1 MVFLPLALFWGF
13 AIWGLV
19 SRKPVLLYLFFGSM
33 PFGAF
38 AVVPPEAL
46 GGLTFTP
53 TPIVALLITARMF
66 MGQRALAYVITS
78 AIEERRLMWLFAF
91 WLVAVLTTFTMPRIF
106 AGTVG
111 VIPVRGLLSQAAP
124 LMPSTQNISQLTYL
138 TISVL
143 AVVAFSRLLQG
154 AEMRQH
160 ALRALCLGATMTLVT
175 GALDYAT
182 QFVPLEPV
190 LAPFRT
196 ASYALLTD
204 VEVLGAKR
212 VVGLMPEAS
221 SYGSVCIAML
231 TALWFLRRA
240 IRDERLRNRRAPLLC
255 GGLVLFGWFSTSS
268 ATYVGLALFIC
279 MVVMEWAWRAGALKR
294 GAYRRR
300 GLAAEFWL
308 AFAGFGAL
316 TAVVAFHP
324 AVLDPLVAM
333 IDRMVL
339 QKTSSSSFEER
350 GMWTAVSW
358 QAALD
363 TWGLGVGVGSTRASN
378 FAVAVASNT
387 GFAGAFFYAVFL
399 LRTFTRRAHPQD
411 AEGAAMI
418 SGIRWAYPP
427 GFVLVLLVG
436 TTPDPGPMV
445 AFQYGLITAVALAGE
460 RRAARERVARAA
472 PGPGR
477 PAGALPA

>member
-1 MVFLPLALFWGF
+1 MVFLPLALFWSF

-19 SRKPVLLYLFFGSM
+19 SRRPVIIYLFFASM

-53 TPIVALLITARMF
+53 TPIVALLICVRMF
-66 MGQRALAYVITS
+66 MTPRALSYVITS
-78 AIEERRLMWLFAF
+78 AIEERRLLYLFAF
-91 WLVAVLTTFTMPRIF
+91 WVVAVFATMFLPRVF
-106 AGTVG
+106 AGEVG
-111 VIPVRGLLSQAAP
+111 VIPMRGLLSQPAP
-124 LMPSTQNISQLTYL
+124 LMPSTQNMSQLTYL

-160 ALRALCLGATMTLVT
+160 VLRALCLGAFLTIVT
-175 GALDYAT
+175 GLLDFAT

-255 GGLVLFGWFSTSS
+255 GGLLLFGWLSTSS

-300 GLAAEFWL
+300 GLAVEFWL

-316 TAVVAFHP
+316 TAIVAFHP
-324 AVLDPLVAM
+324 AVLDPMVAM

-358 QAALD
+358 QATLD

-378 FAVAVASNT
+378 FAVAVLSNT
-387 GFAGAFFYAVFL
+387 GFAGGLCYALFL
-399 LRTFTRRAHPQD
+399 LRTFTRRAHPD
-411 AEGAAMI
+411 DFEGAAMI

-436 TTPDPGPMV
+436 TSADFGPMV
-445 AFQYGLITAVALAGE
+445 AFQYGLITAIALAGE
-460 RRAARERVARAA
+460 RRRAQDRARARPPAA
-472 PGPGR
+472 PR
-477 PAGALPA
+477 PVPA